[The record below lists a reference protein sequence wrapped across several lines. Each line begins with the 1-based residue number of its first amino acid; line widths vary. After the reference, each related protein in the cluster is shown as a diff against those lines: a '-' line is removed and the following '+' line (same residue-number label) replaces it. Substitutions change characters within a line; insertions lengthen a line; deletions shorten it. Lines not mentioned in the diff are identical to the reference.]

1 MEYLLLVFLM
11 FLRFAGLMMI
21 FPLFIM
27 ARIPVKVRM
36 AMALMIGV
44 VLAGYIPTGPN
55 WRAVGMAEMV
65 SIVFFEL
72 CSGVLMGLVCR
83 MVFYALEIAGLRI
96 STDSGLFITMNFS
109 GMEGIPQQAPSIILF
124 LLASIMMVAMELHYF
139 IIEAVQASYQFL
151 PIGGGQFHGGIINHL
166 GGLIGKVFLM
176 GVMIAAPVMTI
187 GFMVNFIMS
196 LMGRAVAKISVF
208 SESFAI
214 RLICGIG
221 VFGATIAVMAEYI
234 ANFIRTIPNSLVIT
248 ARIFA
253 GN

>member
-1 MEYLLLVFLM
+1 M
-11 FLRFAGLMMI
+11 FLRFGGLMLV
-21 FPLFIM
+21 FPLFVM

-36 AMALMIGV
+36 ALALMIGIM
-44 VLAGYIPTGPN
+44 LAGYVPSGPN
-55 WRAVGMAEMV
+55 WRAVGMSEMA

-72 CSGVLMGLVCR
+72 CSGVMMGLVCR
-83 MVFYALEIAGLRI
+83 MVYYALEIAGLRI

-139 IIEAVQASYQFL
+139 IIEAAQASYQFL
-151 PIGGGQFHGGIINHL
+151 PIGGGQFHGGIINHF

-176 GVMIAAPVMTI
+176 GVMISAPVMTI
-187 GFMVNFIMS
+187 GFMVNVIMS
-196 LMGRAVAKISVF
+196 LMGRAVAKINVF
-208 SESFAI
+208 SESFSI

-234 ANFIRTIPNSLVIT
+234 ANFIRTIPNSLLIT

>member
-1 MEYLLLVFLM
+1 
-11 FLRFAGLMMI
+11 
-21 FPLFIM
+21 
-27 ARIPVKVRM
+27 
-36 AMALMIGV
+36 
-44 VLAGYIPTGPN
+44 
-55 WRAVGMAEMV
+55 
-65 SIVFFEL
+65 
-72 CSGVLMGLVCR
+72 
-83 MVFYALEIAGLRI
+83 
-96 STDSGLFITMNFS
+96 
-109 GMEGIPQQAPSIILF
+109 
-124 LLASIMMVAMELHYF
+124 
-139 IIEAVQASYQFL
+139 
-151 PIGGGQFHGGIINHL
+151 
-166 GGLIGKVFLM
+166 M

>member
-1 MEYLLLVFLM
+1 ML
-11 FLRFAGLMMI
+11 I

-44 VLAGYIPTGPN
+44 VLAGYIPTDLN
-55 WRAVGMAEMV
+55 WRAVGMGEMA

-151 PIGGGQFHGGIINHL
+151 PIGGGQFHRGIINHL
-166 GGLIGKVFLM
+166 GELIGKVFLM

-187 GFMVNFIMS
+187 GFMINFIMS
-196 LMGRAVAKISVF
+196 LLGRAVAKISVF
-208 SESFAI
+208 SESFSI

>member
-1 MEYLLLVFLM
+1 ML
-11 FLRFAGLMMI
+11 I

-27 ARIPVKVRM
+27 ARIPIKVRL
-36 AMALMIGV
+36 AFALMIGV

-55 WRAVGMAEMV
+55 WRAVGMAEMA

-72 CSGVLMGLVCR
+72 SSGVLMGLVCR

-96 STDSGLFITMNFS
+96 STDSGLFFTMNFS

-151 PIGGGQFHGGIINHL
+151 QIGGGQFHGGIINHL

-176 GVMIAAPVMTI
+176 GVMIAAPVMPI
-187 GFMVNFIMS
+187 GFMINFIIK
-196 LMGRAVAKISVF
+196 R
-208 SESFAI
+208 
-214 RLICGIG
+214 
-221 VFGATIAVMAEYI
+221 
-234 ANFIRTIPNSLVIT
+234 
-248 ARIFA
+248 
-253 GN
+253 

>member
-1 MEYLLLVFLM
+1 M
-11 FLRFAGLMMI
+11 FLRFGGLMLI

-44 VLAGYIPTGPN
+44 VLAGYIPTELN
-55 WRAVGMAEMV
+55 WRAVGMGEMA

-139 IIEAVQASYQFL
+139 IIEAVQTSYQFL

-166 GGLIGKVFLM
+166 GDLIGKVFLM

-187 GFMVNFIMS
+187 GFMINFIMS
-196 LMGRAVAKISVF
+196 LLGRAVTRISVF
-208 SESFAI
+208 SESFSI

-253 GN
+253 GH

>member
-1 MEYLLLVFLM
+1 M
-11 FLRFAGLMMI
+11 FLRFGGLMLI

-27 ARIPVKVRM
+27 ARIPIKVRL

-55 WRAVGMAEMV
+55 WRAVGMAEMAG
-65 SIVFFEL
+65 IVFFEL

-124 LLASIMMVAMELHYF
+124 LLASIMMVAMDLHYF

-151 PIGGGQFHGGIINHL
+151 PVGGGQFHGGIINHL

-176 GVMIAAPVMTI
+176 GVMISAPVMTI

-208 SESFAI
+208 SESFSI

>member
-1 MEYLLLVFLM
+1 ML
-11 FLRFAGLMMI
+11 I

-27 ARIPVKVRM
+27 ARIPIKVRL

-55 WRAVGMAEMV
+55 WRAVGMAEMA

-109 GMEGIPQQAPSIILF
+109 GMEGVPQQAPSIILF

-139 IIEAVQASYQFL
+139 IIEAVQASYQLL
-151 PIGGGQFHGGIINHL
+151 PIGGGEFHGGLINHL
-166 GGLIGKVFLM
+166 GALIGKVFLM
-176 GVMIAAPVMTI
+176 GVMISSPVMAT
-187 GFMVNFIMS
+187 GFLVNFIMA
-196 LMGRAVAKISVF
+196 LMGRAVSKINVF
-208 SESFAI
+208 AESFSI
-214 RLICGIG
+214 RLMCGIG
-221 VFGATIAVMAEYI
+221 IFGATIALMAEYI
-234 ANFIRTIPNSLVIT
+234 ANFIRSIPNTLLIT

>member
-1 MEYLLLVFLM
+1 ML
-11 FLRFAGLMMI
+11 I

-27 ARIPVKVRM
+27 ARIPVKVRL

-109 GMEGIPQQAPSIILF
+109 GMEGVPQQAPSIILF

>member
-1 MEYLLLVFLM
+1 ML
-11 FLRFAGLMMI
+11 I

-36 AMALMIGV
+36 ALALMVGV
-44 VLAGYIPTGPN
+44 MLAGYIPVGPD
-55 WRAVGMAEMV
+55 WRTVGMGEMA

-72 CSGVLMGLVCR
+72 CSGVMMGLVCR

-139 IIEAVQASYQFL
+139 IIEAVQASYQYL
-151 PIGGGQFHGGIINHL
+151 PIGGGRFHGGVINLL
-166 GGLIGKVFLM
+166 GDMIGKVFLM
-176 GVMIAAPVMTI
+176 GVMISAPVMAI
-187 GFMVNFIMS
+187 GFMVNLIMS

-208 SESFAI
+208 SESFSI

-234 ANFIRTIPNSLVIT
+234 ANYIRTIPNSLVNT